1 MSGVNERVISQLQR
15 IFGDRIRV
23 DRIER
28 KLYSYDI
35 GALPSLIKPFV
46 PVGLAGAVVRPMSE
60 AEVVQ
65 LVMLAD
71 RERIQLVPRGS
82 STSGYGG
89 VLPAKGAV
97 VMDLS
102 GMNRLVH
109 VDGSKKVVRVQSGM
123 IWEQLQRQIN
133 KQGLDLR
140 LYPTSTPASTVGG
153 WLAQGGSGIGS
164 YEYGQFKENVLA
176 ARVVMP
182 SGEIREF
189 SGQELADYIADAEG
203 ITGIITEVTLRVRDL
218 EPEVHRAVAFKDA
231 KSLGDALK
239 DISGKKLPIWS
250 ITFLNPESLRLK
262 KKLPHKHGHPYEEA
276 NPHVVPVLPEAFVVL
291 IAYPASRRSVI
302 DKALAAIIKA
312 NKGEELSLDAAE
324 HEWDLRFAPMRL
336 KRIGPSIIPTE
347 VIVPVETLTQVLVD
361 IEHKIKQPFIMEG
374 MVGKGDKVTI
384 LGFVPH
390 DERSFAYNL
399 AFALALSVIEIAK
412 KHGGTAYSTGL
423 YFKREAKSV
432 LGAARYQKLSGY
444 KAKVDPKNLFN
455 PNKIVGSGLISTIM
469 GLVAAFEPLIRPIA
483 NAATA
488 PTGDLAE
495 RTKDKNG
502 IPGSVAFFATACARC
517 GYCVSTCE
525 QFSGRGWESHS
536 PRGKYAYLR
545 EILAGREKFSQ
556 EMVPKFLMCTTCEVC
571 NTRCQLNI
579 PVEHNWMAMRGK
591 LINEEKRMTFPPM
604 EMIAAS
610 LRGQKNIWAGKREK
624 RADWVPEEIR
634 PKIKEKADVMY
645 FAGCT
650 ASFVNSDVAKSTVRL
665 LDKAGIEFTYL
676 GTDEACCGI
685 PMKVSGKWDVF
696 EEIFEHNVAEAKK
709 RGAKTIVTSCP
720 ACGLVWKELY
730 AELARKKKIDYTF
743 EIKHYSEIAA
753 EALAKGNLKFDHEIK
768 ERIAFHDS
776 CHAGRAQGIYEPPRE
791 LIAAIPGVELVEM
804 EHNRENGLCC
814 GSVLTLI
821 GEPPVAPILGGNRV
835 QEAIDVKADRMLAL
849 CPCCQVQLRASVKAN
864 KMEMPVTDLARFI
877 AKGLGF
883 ETEDKTE
890 YSLEMWGYFE
900 KFIDLMFPEKMAR
913 VMAALFPQMF
923 ANMPPGMVPMMNAMK
938 YIPGGLKLMEKMM
951 PMMMPMLVPGIMPKV
966 MPDML
971 AEVSRIV
978 GPLPQDMEE
987 LMPDLLP
994 KTMDS
999 LMPNM
1004 LPLLVPHITPM
1015 MIEYIKTGRVPVT
1028 SAAAEIAATKE
1039 KK

>member
-1 MSGVNERVISQLQR
+1 MSSVNEKVTSELQQL
-15 IFGDRIRV
+15 FGDRIRV

-28 KLYSYDI
+28 KLYSYDV

-46 PVGLAGAVVRPMSE
+46 PVGIAGAVVRPMTE
-60 AEVVQ
+60 AEIVQ
-65 LVMLAD
+65 LVILSD
-71 RERIQLVPRGS
+71 RERLQLVPRGS
-82 STSGYGG
+82 ATSGYGG
-89 VLPAKGAV
+89 ALPSKGAV
-97 VMDLS
+97 VVDLS
-102 GMNRLVH
+102 GMNKVIA
-109 VDGSKKVVRVQSGM
+109 VDPAKKIVRVHPGV
-123 IWEQLQRQIN
+123 IWQQLQKEIN

-140 LYPTSTPASTVGG
+140 LYPTSLPASTVGG
-153 WLAQGGSGIGS
+153 WLAQGGSGFGS

-182 SGEIREF
+182 SGEIRNF
-189 SGQELADYIADAEG
+189 AGQELGEYIADAEG
-203 ITGIITEVTLRVRDL
+203 ITGIITEVTLSVRDF
-218 EPEVHRAVAFKDA
+218 EPEVHRAFAFKDP

-239 DISGKKLPIWS
+239 AISQKKLPIWS

-276 NPHVVPVLPEAFVVL
+276 NPHVVPVLPEAFVMV
-291 IAYPASRRSVI
+291 IAYPEVRRKAI
-302 DKALAAIIKA
+302 DAALSEIIKA
-312 NKGEELSLDAAE
+312 NKGDELSSEAAE

-336 KRIGPSIIPTE
+336 KRIGPSIITTE
-347 VIVPVETLTQVLVD
+347 VIVPTENLTQVLLD
-361 IEHKIKQPFIMEG
+361 IEKKIKQPFIAEG

-384 LGFVPH
+384 LGFIPH
-390 DERSFAYNL
+390 DERSFAFNPAY
-399 AFALALSVIEIAK
+399 ALALSIINIAK

-423 YFKREAKSV
+423 YFKNEAKNV
-432 LGAARYQKLSGY
+432 FGADRFQRLSGY

-455 PNKIVGSGLISTIM
+455 PNKVIGSGFINIVMSLAS
-469 GLVAAFEPLIRPIA
+469 VFEPLIRPIA

-488 PTGDLAE
+488 PTGDFSG
-495 RTKDKNG
+495 RTKEKKG

-525 QFSGRGWESHS
+525 QFMGRGWESHS
-536 PRGKYAYLR
+536 PRGKYHFLR
-545 EILAGREKFSQ
+545 EVLAGNEKFDQ
-556 EMVPKFLMCTTCEVC
+556 EMVDKFLLCTTCEVC

-591 LINEEKRMTFPPM
+591 LINEEKRMTFPPF
-604 EMIAAS
+604 EMMASS
-610 LRGQKNIWAGKREK
+610 LRGEKNIWAGKREN
-624 RADWVPEEIR
+624 RADWVPEEIK

-685 PMKVSGKWDVF
+685 PMKVAGKWDLF
-696 EEIFEHNVAEAKK
+696 EEIFEHNIAEAKK

-730 AELARKKKIDYTF
+730 ADLARKKKIDYPF

-753 EALAKGNLKFDHEIK
+753 EALAKGDLKFDHEVK
-768 ERIAFHDS
+768 AKVAFHDS

-804 EHNRENGLCC
+804 EHNKENGLCC

-821 GEPPVAPILGGNRV
+821 GEMSVAPKLGGMRI
-835 QEAIDVKADRMLAL
+835 QEAIDVDADALLAL
-849 CPCCQVQLRASVKAN
+849 CPCCQVQLRTAAREN
-864 KMEMPVTDLARFI
+864 NMNIPVTDLARFI

-900 KFIDLMFPEKMAR
+900 KFIVLMYPENMAK

-923 ANMPPGMVPMMNAMK
+923 DNMPPGIVPMMNAMK
-938 YIPGGLKLMEKMM
+938 YIPGGLALMERMM
-951 PMMMPMLVPGIMPKV
+951 PVLMPMLVPGIMPKV

-971 AEVSRIV
+971 AEVSHRV
-978 GPLPQDMEE
+978 GPLPKDMEE

-994 KTMDS
+994 KTMES
-999 LMPNM
+999 LMPNL
-1004 LPLLVPHITPM
+1004 LPLLVPYVAPM
-1015 MIEYIKTGRVPVT
+1015 MIEYIKTGQIPT
-1028 SAAAEIAATKE
+1028 DSATAEIAATKD